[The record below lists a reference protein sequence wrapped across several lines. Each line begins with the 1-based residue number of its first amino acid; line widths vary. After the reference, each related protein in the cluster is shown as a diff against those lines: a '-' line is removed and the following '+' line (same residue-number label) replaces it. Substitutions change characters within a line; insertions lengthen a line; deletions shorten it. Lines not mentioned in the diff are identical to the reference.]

1 MAVNITEVPAQIVP
15 ELAVIETDGTRLGL
29 TAMVM
34 LLLVAVVVVR
44 QVALLV
50 TVQVTTSLLF
60 KVVDVNVVELV
71 PVFIPLIFHW

>member
-1 MAVNITEVPAQIVP
+1 MPAQIVP
-15 ELAVIETDGTRLGL
+15 ALAVIETDGTKFGL

-34 LLLVAVVVVR
+34 LLLVAVVVAR